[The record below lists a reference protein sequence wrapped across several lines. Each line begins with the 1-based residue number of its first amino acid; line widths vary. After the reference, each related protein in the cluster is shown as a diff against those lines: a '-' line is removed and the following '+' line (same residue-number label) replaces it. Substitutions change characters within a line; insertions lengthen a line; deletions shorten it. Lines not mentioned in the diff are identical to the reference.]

1 MIYGIYAMRDEK
13 VGFLAPALDATDAS
27 AMRSF
32 ADAISNRDSLP
43 GLHPADFSL
52 YRVGDYDT
60 DSGRIIPND
69 APSYLCCGSDF
80 NNDRGDVQ

>member
-52 YRVGDYDT
+52 YRVGYYDT
-60 DSGRIIPND
+60 DSGHIRGDDVPCF
-69 APSYLCCGSDF
+69 LCSGSDYLV
-80 NNDRGDVQ
+80 DRGVE